1 METTVRTISKCTI
14 KPASPSA
21 RARCDLSEW
30 DLAML
35 SAHYIQKGLLF
46 HRPPLPVPAIADAL
60 QTSLSVA
67 LRHFP
72 PLAGRLVTEK
82 PDEDDDRVLI
92 YIDCND
98 TGAEFTRAVADG
110 ASVADVLTPRDVPD
124 FVKSFFTPDAAV
136 NHDGHTLPLLSVQLT
151 ELVDGVFV
159 GCSFNHV
166 VGDGTSFWHFFN
178 AWAEICRAGVGGAET
193 QFSIN
198 RPPVLE
204 RWFIDGNNRIKVP
217 FTDPDKFIERFSS
230 PVLRERIFHF
240 SSESIA
246 ALKAKAKRENSATS
260 AATISSFQSLCA
272 LVWRCIARARGQP
285 CEQKSGCRLAIE
297 NRSRLRP
304 RLSADY
310 FGNAINAAPTM
321 STAGEVLG
329 NDLGWAARTLN
340 RMVAA
345 HDDGAIRQWLK
356 RWLEAPMTYW
366 LSGFDVHSIMVGS
379 SPRFDMYG
387 CEFGWGR
394 AVAQRSG
401 PACKFDGKVS
411 AYPGREGGGS
421 VVLEICLKPEYMA
434 AFEADPEFMSAV
446 SVSGDV

>member
-1 METTVRTISKCTI
+1 
-14 KPASPSA
+14 
-21 RARCDLSEW
+21 
-30 DLAML
+30 ML

-72 PLAGRLVTEK
+72 PLAGRLVTE
-82 PDEDDDRVLI
+82 I

-178 AWAEICRAGVGGAET
+178 AWAEI
-193 QFSIN
+193 
-198 RPPVLE
+198 
-204 RWFIDGNNRIKVP
+204 
-217 FTDPDKFIERFSS
+217 
-230 PVLRERIFHF
+230 
-240 SSESIA
+240 
-246 ALKAKAKRENSATS
+246 NSATS

-345 HDDGAIRQWLK
+345 HDDGAIREGLK

-394 AVAQRSG
+394 AVAARSG
-401 PACKFDGKVS
+401 SANKFDGKVS

-446 SVSGDV
+446 SVSGDI

>member
-1 METTVRTISKCTI
+1 
-14 KPASPSA
+14 
-21 RARCDLSEW
+21 
-30 DLAML
+30 ML
-35 SAHYIQKGLLF
+35 SVHYIQKGLLF
-46 HRPPLPVPAIADAL
+46 HRPTLPVPAIADAL

-178 AWAEICRAGVGGAET
+178 AWAEICRAGVGGAE
-193 QFSIN
+193 
-198 RPPVLE
+198 
-204 RWFIDGNNRIKVP
+204 
-217 FTDPDKFIERFSS
+217 PDKFIERFSS

-240 SSESIA
+240 SAESIA

-260 AATISSFQSLCA
+260 AATISSFQS
-272 LVWRCIARARGQP
+272 
-285 CEQKSGCRLAIE
+285 AIE

-345 HDDGAIRQWLK
+345 HDDGAIRQWLE

-366 LSGFDVHSIMVGS
+366 LSGFGVYSIMVGS

-394 AVAQRSG
+394 AVAARSG
-401 PACKFDGKVS
+401 PATKFDGKVT